1 MITIKELNLIWNKMS
16 FNQQLVILRIL
27 SIESISF
34 YHLSKDRYIRL
45 FINQCKEIKFH
56 QLTNKHQ
63 KRILNYVNKLP
74 DKFKIEESTNE
85 IQAEFDLEIDKKA
98 KISD

>member
-1 MITIKELNLIWNKMS
+1 MITLNELNLIWNKM
-16 FNQQLVILRIL
+16 NLTQQLVILRIL

-45 FINQCKEIKFH
+45 FINQCKEIRFH
-56 QLTNKHQ
+56 QLTSKHQ
-63 KRILNYVNKLP
+63 KRVLDYANKLP

-98 KISD
+98 KIFD